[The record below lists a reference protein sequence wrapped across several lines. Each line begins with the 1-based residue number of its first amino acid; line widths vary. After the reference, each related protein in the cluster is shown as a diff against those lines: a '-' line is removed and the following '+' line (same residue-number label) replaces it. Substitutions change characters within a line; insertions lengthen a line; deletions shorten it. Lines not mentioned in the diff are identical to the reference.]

1 MLLLQTCEKQ
11 KEAEASCWSN
21 SEDPSKIGKWRGHHN
36 FVGSYLNWEDISVWK
51 EDRKGN
57 FSVKWDYSS
66 LCAESRVDF
75 PTKDI
80 WGSQAPMRLDFFTW
94 EAPWGKILTIELL
107 VKTWE
112 GGGCWLIH
120 AVDVKRVK
128 NLLTLFWFTVRARK
142 CYGCYFYNFLVR
154 NGCF

>member
-1 MLLLQTCEKQ
+1 MVDIQNCDGTGEGGDNCL
-11 KEAEASCWSN
+11 KEASPLLFKLVSHENATIA
-21 SEDPSKIGKWRGHHN
+21 DMGHHN

-80 WGSQAPMRLDFFTW
+80 WGSQAPTRLDFFTW
-94 EAPWGKILTIELL
+94 EAP
-107 VKTWE
+107 
-112 GGGCWLIH
+112 
-120 AVDVKRVK
+120 
-128 NLLTLFWFTVRARK
+128 
-142 CYGCYFYNFLVR
+142 
-154 NGCF
+154 